1 MSDIKEQYNPQEI
14 EPRVQKHWE
23 EDQTFKATEDPD
35 KEKFYCLSMFPY
47 PSGRLHMG
55 HVRNYTIGD
64 VISKFQRLNK
74 RMVLQPI
81 GWDSFGLPAEN
92 AALKNKTAPAKWTY
106 SNIAYM
112 KKQLKQ
118 LGFGYDWDREIA
130 TCKPEYYRWEQWFF
144 TQLYKKGLV
153 YKKSTSVNWCPHDQT
168 VLANEQVIDGRC
180 WRCDSLVERKEI
192 PQWFLKITNYAEE
205 LLKDLDTLDGWP
217 EMVKTMQRNWIGKS
231 EGLTIQFKVANSDEI
246 LEIYTTR
253 PDTLMGVTYVAVAA
267 DHKIAKEAAQNNPE
281 LQAFLTE
288 CRNTKV
294 AEAEIATMEKKGMA
308 TGLYAIHPLTNE
320 QVPIM
325 VANFVL
331 MDYGTGAVM
340 AVPAHDQRDYEFA
353 RKYNLNIKA
362 VIRPKDQEQADVS
375 EHSFEDKTGIV
386 YNSGEFDGL
395 DFHQAFNAVA
405 DKIESLN
412 KGHRTVNYRLRDWSI
427 SRQRYWGTPIPM
439 LTLENGDV
447 VPAPEDQIPVV
458 LPEDVTM
465 DGVQSPIKTNKEWA
479 KTTYNGQ
486 PALKETDTFDTF
498 MESSWYY
505 ARYCCNH
512 YTEGMLDPQK
522 TNFWLPVDQYIG
534 GIEHACMHLLYARF
548 FHKLLRDAG
557 LVNCDEPF
565 KKLLC
570 QGMVLA
576 DAFYY
581 IDKDG
586 SKVWVS
592 PLDVKVTRDDKGK
605 IVEARTLQGQS
616 VVHAG
621 MTKMSKSKNN
631 GIDPQTMV
639 ERYGADTVRLFM
651 MFASPAELTLEWK
664 EEGVEGALRFL
675 KKLWNIVISA
685 IPYSGLKLDV
695 SKLNEN
701 QKALRRELHKTIA
714 KVTDDIGR
722 RQTFNTA
729 IAAVMELINNMN
741 KAPLETDQDRALCV
755 DILNNIVLML
765 YPITPHICFEL
776 WHKLGHTSNIDNE
789 SWPVVD
795 ESALVE
801 TQKLIVIQVNGKVR
815 GKVNVAVDATKEQ
828 IMELA
833 QKDATVTKFMAD
845 HEIKKVIYVPGKLLN
860 IVVG

>member
-362 VIRPKDQEQADVS
+362 VIRPKDQQQADVS

-605 IVEARTLQGQS
+605 IVEAKTLQGQS

-789 SWPVVD
+789 SWPAVD

>member
-605 IVEARTLQGQS
+605 IVEAKTLQGQS

-789 SWPVVD
+789 SWPAVD